1 MNRMIMLTHLQ
12 SSHLLGRSIV
22 QPSCPK
28 RYKNHNKC
36 SVVVVVVAYYC
47 EVYSAISPSNYSPS
61 SQVEQLDDGMVF
73 YLASLPCNAY
83 QTLSKIYDL
92 HADGKL
98 KGRVPRSKKGITAKS
113 PDLKGSNFKVLRGVN
128 SEDVLRLLIEVK
140 NLKISLGELASE
152 CTTLKLLTKVQAGL
166 VKGTNCSSWEE
177 VVQKYPKYC
186 TAEQLEPFT
195 KLNFSKKTLP
205 DQFLRFC
212 QYVIRASQNEA
223 TELHKDNIFCI
234 NGADSTT
241 CIFWKQKFLTVEST
255 GLSKIFQEAGLEFLG
270 FRLSIFDVT
279 DQVFSYACLLIIITL

>member
-1 MNRMIMLTHLQ
+1 M
-12 SSHLLGRSIV
+12 
-22 QPSCPK
+22 
-28 RYKNHNKC
+28 
-36 SVVVVVVAYYC
+36 VVVVVAYYC

-83 QTLSKIYDL
+83 QTLSEIYDL

-166 VKGTNCSSWEE
+166 VKGTNCSSWKE
-177 VVQKYPKYC
+177 VVQKYPNYC

-212 QYVIRASQNEA
+212 Q
-223 TELHKDNIFCI
+223 L
-234 NGADSTT
+234 
-241 CIFWKQKFLTVEST
+241 
-255 GLSKIFQEAGLEFLG
+255 
-270 FRLSIFDVT
+270 
-279 DQVFSYACLLIIITL
+279 